1 MTAIEYDNLPDNIK
15 AIVDSWDDNKD
26 LYAECRRIQTE
37 LECNDWTCDYGL
49 DGEIFDVKPLTK

>member
-26 LYAECRRIQTE
+26 LYAECRRIQAE